1 MFNYLPLYDKNQHQ
15 GLLHAREAGL
25 AALLPELLLYKCIY
39 LSQYES
45 SNKCLLTYLLTKR
58 NL

>member
-25 AALLPELLLYKCIY
+25 AALLPELLMYKCIY

-45 SNKCLLTYLLTKR
+45 SNKCLLTYLLTY
-58 NL
+58 